1 MQVFKFNNN
10 IEMPSEVISQFD
22 EIAKIVSATSND
34 VRVIAVTST
43 IDKDGKTLVASQVAS
58 ALAKMEYRVMLLM
71 ADVTKT
77 TAIDEKVTMGI
88 LDVVAGKVAYEA
100 VKYNTDIEGVNIMFS
115 GATKENEKLEI
126 DKNVYGVMLKCL
138 KEEYNYI
145 VVDMPTMGKTQ
156 NDEVILREA
165 DAGIMVIRP
174 NSGSKKKINNNLK
187 LIEKYNCKVLG
198 AVLNN
203 R

>member
-1 MQVFKFNNN
+1 
-10 IEMPSEVISQFD
+10 
-22 EIAKIVSATSND
+22 
-34 VRVIAVTST
+34 
-43 IDKDGKTLVASQVAS
+43 
-58 ALAKMEYRVMLLM
+58 
-71 ADVTKT
+71 
-77 TAIDEKVTMGI
+77 
-88 LDVVAGKVAYEA
+88 
-100 VKYNTDIEGVNIMFS
+100 
-115 GATKENEKLEI
+115 
-126 DKNVYGVMLKCL
+126 MLKCL

-145 VVDMPTMGKTQ
+145 VVDMSTMGKTQ

-187 LIEKYNCKVLG
+187 LMEKYNCKVLG